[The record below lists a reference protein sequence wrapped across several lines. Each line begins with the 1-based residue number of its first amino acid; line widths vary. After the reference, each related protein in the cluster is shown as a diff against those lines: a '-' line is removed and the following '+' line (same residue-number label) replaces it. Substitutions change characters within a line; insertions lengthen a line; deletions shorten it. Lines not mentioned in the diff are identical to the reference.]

1 MSQLHLR
8 SREKNCGSR
17 PFQICRKMYG
27 KALQKISKK
36 MRYYIA
42 AERGYVPGTQY
53 FQDRKGTDTGCFKT
67 AAKTLQNMITYAIL
81 KNKSL

>member
-1 MSQLHLR
+1 
-8 SREKNCGSR
+8 
-17 PFQICRKMYG
+17 MYG

-53 FQDRKGTDTGCFKT
+53 FQDRKGTDTGLF
-67 AAKTLQNMITYAIL
+67 QNCRQNFTEHDNICYTE
-81 KNKSL
+81 K